1 MTKEFMLE
9 GGRPPL
15 SEPPQPM
22 MPQPSRFSKS
32 LP

>member
-9 GGRPPL
+9 GAGPRL
-15 SEPPQPM
+15 LEPPQLR